1 MTQALL
7 LFRGRSDTQILL
19 LLLGGAPR
27 ATVAMNAN
35 VPPLLILFSCPFPCH
50 VAPLLINDAG

>member
-1 MTQALL
+1 MTQALR
-7 LFRGRSDTQILL
+7 LFRGRPDTPILL

-50 VAPLLINDAG
+50 VAAN